1 VFNFWM
7 WVLQPIHMALICWA
21 GGILTGWMVGEVFA
35 KRPAAALAPLA
46 PTAKAVRA
54 SRGSRIFYRLQA
66 LNGAAL
72 LGCVTIGLFGGE
84 MAHLI
89 GAFVGSKSANHGPPA
104 QRPRRARRIARE
116 SVREWVHLCWKLA
129 PPRRGM
135 RPPDR

>member
-1 VFNFWM
+1 M

-89 GAFVGSKSANHGPPA
+89 GAFVGVTVYAVLVDADGGYAMRVEKRQSRAARPETSARPA
-104 QRPRRARRIARE
+104 DRPGERT
-116 SVREWVHLCWKLA
+116 
-129 PPRRGM
+129 
-135 RPPDR
+135 